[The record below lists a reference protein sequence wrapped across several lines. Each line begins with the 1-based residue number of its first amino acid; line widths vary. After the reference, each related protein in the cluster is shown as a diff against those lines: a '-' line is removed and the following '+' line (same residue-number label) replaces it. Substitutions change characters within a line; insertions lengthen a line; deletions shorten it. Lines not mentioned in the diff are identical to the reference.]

1 MLGGGVFPAF
11 LALLRIASFSCTLS
25 GGASLFFT
33 GFSSLCRSGLCPS
46 ATDMAPK
53 KNKNAK
59 KNKGDIS
66 EVSIVVEDSPIR
78 NINGLNTLLEGG
90 NGFTCI
96 SSEVTDPVYAPN
108 LLEGLSTMRQ
118 DSFLCDLTVST
129 KSKSFDVHKVVMASC
144 SEYIQNILK
153 KDSAL
158 TKIDLNDLS
167 PTGLATAI
175 TYAYSGKL
183 TLSLYS
189 IGNTIAAAMLLKI
202 NTLVKMC
209 SDFLMQELSVENC
222 MYVANIADTY
232 DLKETKEAA
241 QKFMRGNFIEFSEM
255 EQFRKLT
262 YEQIN
267 DFLSDDSLQLPSEIT
282 AFQIAMKWLD
292 FDEKRLKYAPD
303 LLTNIRFG
311 TISAMDL
318 VNHVQSVPRMMQD
331 PECHRLL
338 VDAMNYHLLPYQQNI
353 LQSRRTKV
361 RGGLRVMLTVGG
373 RPALAEKSLSKEV
386 LYRDEDDVWNRLTE
400 MPAKSFNQCVA
411 VLDGFLYVAGGEDQN
426 DARNQA
432 KHAVSNFCR
441 YDPRF
446 NTWIHL
452 TNMIQKRTHFSLNTF
467 NGLLFA
473 IGGRNSDG
481 CQASMECYVPSSN
494 QWQMKAPMEIPR
506 CCHASSVIDGKILVS
521 GGYINNAYSRAVCSY
536 NPSTDMWQD
545 KNSLSSP
552 RGWHSTATVG
562 DRAYVIGGSQLGG
575 RGERVD
581 VLAVE
586 CFNPHN
592 GQWSY
597 SAPLNTGVSTAGIVS
612 MNNKIYLLGGWNEVE
627 KKYKKCIQVYNPD
640 LNVWT
645 EDDELPEA
653 TVGISCCVVTIP
665 TRKTRESRA
674 SSVSSAPVSI

>member
-1 MLGGGVFPAF
+1 
-11 LALLRIASFSCTLS
+11 
-25 GGASLFFT
+25 
-33 GFSSLCRSGLCPS
+33 
-46 ATDMAPK
+46 MAPK
-53 KNKNAK
+53 KNKTAK
-59 KNKGDIS
+59 KNKGDIN
-66 EVSIVVEDSPIR
+66 EITITVEDGPIN

-90 NGFTCI
+90 NGFSCI
-96 SSEVTDPVYAPN
+96 STEVSDPVYAPN

-118 DSFLCDLTVST
+118 SAFLCDLTVST

-144 SEYIQNILK
+144 SAYIQNILK
-153 KDSAL
+153 KDSTL
-158 TKIDLNDLS
+158 TKIDLNEIS

-189 IGNTIAAAMLLKI
+189 IGSTIAAALLLQI
-202 NTLVKMC
+202 HTLVKMC

-232 DLKETKEAA
+232 DLKETKEAT
-241 QKFMRGNFIEFSEM
+241 QKFMRENFIEFSEM
-255 EQFRKLT
+255 EQFLKLT

-373 RPALAEKSLSKEV
+373 RPALTEKSLSKEV
-386 LYRDEDDVWNRLTE
+386 LYRDEDGVWNRLTE

-446 NTWIHL
+446 NNWIHL
-452 TNMIQKRTHFSLNTF
+452 TNMMQKRTHFSLNTY

-473 IGGRNSDG
+473 IGGRNADG

-521 GGYINNAYSRAVCSY
+521 GGYINNAYSRAVCCY
-536 NPSTDMWQD
+536 DPSTDMWQD
-545 KNSLSSP
+545 KNGLFSP
-552 RGWHSTATVG
+552 RGWHSAATVG

-612 MNNKIYLLGGWNEVE
+612 MNNKIYVLGGWNEIE

-640 LNVWT
+640 LNEWT

-665 TRKTRESRA
+665 TRKTRESRS
-674 SSVSSAPVSI
+674 SSVSSAPVSL